1 MINTKLTRL
10 ASKIAYKAHEGQTDK
25 AGVPYIFHPIHIAEQ
40 MDSEESCVVALL
52 HDVIEDSDITLEI
65 LNKYFNDDI
74 ITALRVLTKKENDD
88 YLMYIKRVKTNKLA
102 TKVKIKDLEHNRDLT
117 RLDEVTDKDRKR
129 SMKYWEAIRYLEDIE
144 TI

>member
-65 LNKYFNDDI
+65 LSKYFDDDI
-74 ITALRVLTKKENDD
+74 IAALRVLTKKENDD
-88 YLMYIKRVKTNKLA
+88 YVMYIKRVKTNKLA

-117 RLDEVTDKDRKR
+117 RLDEVTDRDKKR

>member
-65 LNKYFNDDI
+65 LSKYFNDDI
-74 ITALRVLTKKENDD
+74 IAALRVLTKKENDD
-88 YLMYIKRVKTNKLA
+88 YVMYIKRVKTNKLA

-117 RLDEVTDKDRKR
+117 RLDEVTDKNRKR

>member
-40 MDSEESCVVALL
+40 MDGEESCVVALL

-65 LNKYFNDDI
+65 LSKYFNDDI
-74 ITALRVLTKKENDD
+74 IAALRVLTKKENDD
-88 YLMYIKRVKTNKLA
+88 YVMYIKRVKTNKLA

-129 SMKYWEAIRYLEDIE
+129 SLKYWEAIKYLEDIE

>member
-65 LNKYFNDDI
+65 LSKYFNDDI
-74 ITALRVLTKKENDD
+74 IAALRVLTKKENDD
-88 YLMYIKRVKTNKLA
+88 YVMYIKRVKTNKLA

>member
-65 LNKYFNDDI
+65 LSKYFNDNI
-74 ITALRVLTKKENDD
+74 IAALRVLTKKENDD
-88 YLMYIKRVKTNKLA
+88 YVMYIKRVKTNKLA

-117 RLDEVTDKDRKR
+117 RLNEVTDRDKKR

>member
-10 ASKIAYKAHEGQTDK
+10 ASKIAYRAHDGQTDK
-25 AGVPYIFHPIHIAEQ
+25 AGVPYIFHSIHIAEQ

-65 LNKYFNDDI
+65 LSKYFNDDI
-74 ITALRVLTKKENDD
+74 IAALRVLTKKENDD
-88 YLMYIKRVKTNKLA
+88 YVMYIKRVKTNKLA

>member
-40 MDSEESCVVALL
+40 MDSEESCVVELL

-65 LNKYFNDDI
+65 LSKYFNDDI

-88 YLMYIKRVKTNKLA
+88 YVMYIKRVKTNKLA

>member
-65 LNKYFNDDI
+65 LSKYFNDNI
-74 ITALRVLTKKENDD
+74 IAALRVLTKKENDD
-88 YLMYIKRVKTNKLA
+88 YVMYIKRVKTNKLA

>member
-40 MDSEESCVVALL
+40 MDNEESCVVALL
-52 HDVIEDSDITLEI
+52 HDVIEDSNITLEYLSKYFSEDIIEALRI
-65 LNKYFNDDI
+65 LNKE
-74 ITALRVLTKKENDD
+74 ENDD
-88 YLMYIKRVKTNKLA
+88 YVEYIKRVKTNKLA
-102 TKVKIKDLEHNRDLT
+102 TKVKLKDLEHNMDLT
-117 RLDEVTDKDRKR
+117 RLDEINDDDRNR
-129 SMKYWEAIRYLEDIE
+129 SKKYSDAIRYLEDVE

>member
-40 MDSEESCVVALL
+40 MDNEESCIVALL
-52 HDVIEDSDITLEI
+52 HDVVEDSNITLEY
-65 LNKYFNDDI
+65 LSKYFNEDI
-74 ITALRVLTKKENDD
+74 IEALRILTKEENDD
-88 YLMYIKRVKTNKLA
+88 YVEYIKRVKTNKLA
-102 TKVKIKDLEHNRDLT
+102 TKVKLKDLEHNMDLT
-117 RLDEVTDKDRKR
+117 RLDEITDDDRNR
-129 SMKYWEAIRYLEDIE
+129 SKKYSDAIRYLEDVE

>member
-65 LNKYFNDDI
+65 LSKYFNDDI
-74 ITALRVLTKKENDD
+74 IAALRVLTKKENDD
-88 YLMYIKRVKTNKLA
+88 YVMYIKRVKTNKLA

-129 SMKYWEAIRYLEDIE
+129 SLKYWEAIRYLEDIE

>member
-65 LNKYFNDDI
+65 LSKYFNDDI
-74 ITALRVLTKKENDD
+74 IAALRVLTKKENDD
-88 YLMYIKRVKTNKLA
+88 YVMYIKRVKTNKLA
-102 TKVKIKDLEHNRDLT
+102 TKVKIKDLEHNSDLT
-117 RLDEVTDKDRKR
+117 RLDEVTDRDKKR

>member
-10 ASKIAYKAHEGQTDK
+10 ASKIAYKAHDGQTDK

-88 YLMYIKRVKTNKLA
+88 YVMYIKRVKTNKLA
-102 TKVKIKDLEHNRDLT
+102 TKVKIKDLEHNRDWT

-129 SMKYWEAIRYLEDIE
+129 SLKYWQAIRYLEDIE

>member
-10 ASKIAYKAHEGQTDK
+10 ASKIAYRAHEGQTDK

-40 MDSEESCVVALL
+40 MDSEESCIVALL

-65 LNKYFNDDI
+65 LSKYFNDDI

-88 YLMYIKRVKTNKLA
+88 YVMYIKRVKTNKLA

-129 SMKYWEAIRYLEDIE
+129 SLKYWQAIRYLEDIE

>member
-65 LNKYFNDDI
+65 LSKYFNDDI

-88 YLMYIKRVKTNKLA
+88 YVMYIKRVKTNKLA

-129 SMKYWEAIRYLEDIE
+129 SLKYWQAIRYLEDIE
-144 TI
+144 NI

>member
-10 ASKIAYKAHEGQTDK
+10 ASRIAYKAHEGQTDK

-65 LNKYFNDDI
+65 LSKYFNDDI
-74 ITALRVLTKKENDD
+74 IAALRVLTKKENDD
-88 YLMYIKRVKTNKLA
+88 YVMYIKRVKTNKLA
-102 TKVKIKDLEHNRDLT
+102 TKVKIKDLEHNSDLT
-117 RLDEVTDKDRKR
+117 RLDEVTDRDKKR

>member
-10 ASKIAYKAHEGQTDK
+10 ASRIAYKAHEGQTDK

-65 LNKYFNDDI
+65 LSKYFNNDI
-74 ITALRVLTKKENDD
+74 IAALKVLTKKENDD
-88 YLMYIKRVKTNKLA
+88 YVMYIKRVKTNKLA
-102 TKVKIKDLEHNRDLT
+102 TKVKIKDLEHNNDLT
-117 RLDEVTDKDRKR
+117 RLDEVTDKDKKR
-129 SMKYWEAIRYLEDIE
+129 SMKYCEAIRYLEDIE

>member
-65 LNKYFNDDI
+65 LSKYFDDDI
-74 ITALRVLTKKENDD
+74 IAALRVLTKKENDD
-88 YLMYIKRVKTNKLA
+88 YVMYIKRVKTNKLA
-102 TKVKIKDLEHNRDLT
+102 TKVKIKDLEHNSDLT
-117 RLDEVTDKDRKR
+117 RLDDVTDRDKKR

>member
-65 LNKYFNDDI
+65 LSKYFNDDI

-88 YLMYIKRVKTNKLA
+88 YIMYIKRVKTNKLA

-129 SMKYWEAIRYLEDIE
+129 SLKYWEAIRYLEDIE

>member
-65 LNKYFNDDI
+65 LSKYFNDDI
-74 ITALRVLTKKENDD
+74 IAALRVLTKKENDD
-88 YLMYIKRVKTNKLA
+88 YVMYIKRVKTNKLA
-102 TKVKIKDLEHNRDLT
+102 AKVKIKDLEHNRDLT
-117 RLDEVTDKDRKR
+117 RLDEVTDRDKKR

>member
-52 HDVIEDSDITLEI
+52 HDVVEDSDITLEI
-65 LNKYFNDDI
+65 LSKYFNDDI
-74 ITALRVLTKKENDD
+74 IAALRVLTKKENDD
-88 YLMYIKRVKTNKLA
+88 YVMYIKRVKTNKLA

>member
-65 LNKYFNDDI
+65 LSKYFNDDI
-74 ITALRVLTKKENDD
+74 IAALRVLTKKENDD
-88 YLMYIKRVKTNKLA
+88 YVMYIKRVKTNKLA

-117 RLDEVTDKDRKR
+117 RFDEVTDRDKKR

>member
-25 AGVPYIFHPIHIAEQ
+25 AGVPYIFHSIHIAEQ

-65 LNKYFNDDI
+65 LSKYFNDDI
-74 ITALRVLTKKENDD
+74 IAALRVLTKKENDD
-88 YLMYIKRVKTNKLA
+88 YVMYIKRVKTNKLA
-102 TKVKIKDLEHNRDLT
+102 TKVKIKDLEHNKDLT
-117 RLDEVTDKDRKR
+117 RLDEVTDRDKKR

>member
-10 ASKIAYKAHEGQTDK
+10 ASKMSYEAHKNQFDK

-65 LNKYFNDDI
+65 LSKYFDDDI
-74 ITALRVLTKKENDD
+74 IAALRVLTKKENDD
-88 YLMYIKRVKTNKLA
+88 YVMYIKRVKTNKLA

>member
-10 ASKIAYKAHEGQTDK
+10 ASKIAYKAHDGQTDK

-65 LNKYFNDDI
+65 LSKYFNDDI

-88 YLMYIKRVKTNKLA
+88 YVMYIKRVKTNKLA

-129 SMKYWEAIRYLEDIE
+129 SLKYWQAIRYLEDIE

>member
-65 LNKYFNDDI
+65 LSKYFNDDI

-88 YLMYIKRVKTNKLA
+88 YVMYIKRVKTNKLA
-102 TKVKIKDLEHNRDLT
+102 AKVKIKDLEHNRDLT